1 MPSATVQLQ
10 HDVKKR
16 LDEMKLHPRESY
28 SAVISRLID
37 ASYDEEPLS
46 EEEIHD
52 IEISLGEIR
61 KGELY
66 SLEEVMEEMGK
77 KAGKKG
83 RTRGARLLPGKKP
96 EQVSPRAG

>member
-28 SAVISRLID
+28 SAVIARLID

-46 EEEIHD
+46 EEEIRD
-52 IEISLGEIR
+52 IEISLDEIR
-61 KGELY
+61 RGELY
-66 SLEEVMEEMGK
+66 TLEEATAEMRKGAGNRGK
-77 KAGKKG
+77 S
-83 RTRGARLLPGKKP
+83 RTAKRPRRKKP
-96 EQVSPRAG
+96 ALTIASKG

>member
-28 SAVISRLID
+28 SAVIARLID

-46 EEEIHD
+46 EEEIRD
-52 IEISLGEIR
+52 IEISLDEIR
-61 KGELY
+61 
-66 SLEEVMEEMGK
+66 
-77 KAGKKG
+77 
-83 RTRGARLLPGKKP
+83 
-96 EQVSPRAG
+96 

>member
-28 SAVISRLID
+28 SAVIARLID
-37 ASYDEEPLS
+37 ASYDDEPLS
-46 EEEIHD
+46 EEEIRD
-52 IEISLGEIR
+52 IEISLEEIR

-66 SLEEVMEEMGK
+66 SLEEVMEEMRK
-77 KAGKKG
+77 KAGKKSRSG
-83 RTRGARLLPGKKP
+83 TEKVPQRKKP
-96 EQVSPRAG
+96 EQASTRTG